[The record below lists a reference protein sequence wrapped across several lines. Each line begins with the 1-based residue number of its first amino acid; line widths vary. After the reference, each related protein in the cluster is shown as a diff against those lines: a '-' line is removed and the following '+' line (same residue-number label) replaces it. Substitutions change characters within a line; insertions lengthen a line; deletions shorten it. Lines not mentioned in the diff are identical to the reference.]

1 MVYIYVCLVA
11 QSCPTLFNITDCSLS
26 GSSVHGG
33 SPGKDTG
40 VGCHTL
46 LQGIFPTQGS
56 NPGLP
61 YCRQILYRLNYQGS
75 PGMVAVQFISV
86 AQLCP
91 TLCNPMDYGTPD
103 FPVHQFPE
111 LAQTHVRQVGDTIQP
126 SHPLSSPS
134 PPAFSLSHHQGL

>member
-11 QSCPTLFNITDCSLS
+11 QSCPTLCNITDCSLS

-91 TLCNPMDYGTPD
+91 TLCNPMNRGKPGL
-103 FPVHQFPE
+103 PVH
-111 LAQTHVRQVGDTIQP
+111 H
-126 SHPLSSPS
+126 
-134 PPAFSLSHHQGL
+134 